1 MLKKNN
7 IDEKS
12 ALELEQAKDFMR
24 RVTPHEP
31 SRIKRLDKKKER
43 LDKKKD
49 RKRPDFAFY
58 YASGQRYI
66 LELKRWLTPEVR
78 QLQAQLEKGIAKP
91 LQDRL
96 DGTFLLYIPLE
107 KFEDGRLPPDVARQ
121 LVSEIEQR
129 CLVSGLVEHTIQ
141 YKGASLSVRKVRD
154 DSHRL
159 VPVITVPELPLYL
172 EENDKEVKALCNWL
186 KEKLR
191 ATDEKFRCYRG
202 KRIFLMDISQ
212 SVLDIDY
219 HAGISKEGPG
229 IVKKWVAALL
239 KPSTRID
246 YLYLTQYRVWVSVGG
261 SWRRMVTGHKYVD
274 RPNPPYEEVWR
285 KPGLP
290 LIHSFFTV

>member
-1 MLKKNN
+1 MLRKSNE
-7 IDEKS
+7 DENS
-12 ALELEQAKDFMR
+12 AVELEQAKHFMWW
-24 RVTPHEP
+24 VTPHEP
-31 SRIKRLDKKKER
+31 SRIKR

-96 DGTFLLYIPLE
+96 NGTFALYIPLE

-129 CLVSGLVEHTIQ
+129 CVVSGLVEHTIQ

-154 DSHRL
+154 DGHRL
-159 VPVITVPELPLYL
+159 VPLITVPELPLYL
-172 EENDKEVKALCNWL
+172 EENDKEVKALRNWL

-191 ATDEKFRCYRG
+191 DTDEKFRWYRG
-202 KRIFLMDISQ
+202 KRVLLMDISQ

-219 HAGISKEGPG
+219 HAGTYKEGPG

-239 KPSTRID
+239 TPSTRID
-246 YLYLTQYRVWVSVGG
+246 YVAVTQYRVWVPVGG

-274 RPNPPYEEVWR
+274 RPNPRDEEVWH
-285 KPGLP
+285 KLGLP
-290 LIHSFFTV
+290 PIHSSFTV

>member
-1 MLKKNN
+1 MIGRIRIPKKNK
-7 IDEKS
+7 IDEQS
-12 ALELEQAKDFMR
+12 ALELKQAKDFMGW
-24 RVTPHEP
+24 VTRCEP
-31 SRIKRLDKKKER
+31 SRIER
-43 LDKKKD
+43 LDEKKD
-49 RKRPDFAFY
+49 RKRPDFAFC
-58 YASGQRYI
+58 YASGQRYT

-96 DGTFLLYIPLE
+96 NGTFALYIPLE

-121 LVSEIEQR
+121 LVSEIEQQ

-154 DSHRL
+154 DGHRL

-172 EENDKEVKALCNWL
+172 EENDKEVKALRNWL

-191 ATDEKFRCYRG
+191 DTDEKFRWYRG
-202 KRIFLMDISQ
+202 KRVLLMDISQ

-219 HAGISKEGPG
+219 HAHTSKEGPG

-239 KPSTRID
+239 TPSTKID
-246 YLYLTQYRVWVSVGG
+246 YLCLTQYRVWVLVGG
-261 SWRRMVTGHKYVD
+261 SLRRMVTGHKYVD
-274 RPNPPYEEVWR
+274 RPNPRYEEVWC